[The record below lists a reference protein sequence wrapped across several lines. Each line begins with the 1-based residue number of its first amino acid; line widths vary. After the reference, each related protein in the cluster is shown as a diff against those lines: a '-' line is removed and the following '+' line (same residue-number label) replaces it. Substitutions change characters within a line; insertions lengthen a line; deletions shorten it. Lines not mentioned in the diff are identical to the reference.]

1 MHVLRCLGKP
11 LAWGLLMS
19 AVPEDGVGVTTKGA
33 IMKSGMRTVIY
44 AFALM
49 ALAACSSGDGGGGTT
64 PVASAPPLTG
74 TFVDAPV
81 VGLPYATSSGLS
93 GVTDNQGRFSYRAG
107 DTIRFSYG
115 QTTIGPIPTA
125 PQVTP
130 WTAFGLNSPD
140 PADPRWINLARFL
153 QTFNNNLQVV
163 TSAIQAVPAIDFS
176 LPIIVFTND
185 PNVGQLLM
193 TANAPQPLVS
203 AAQATATLTGQFA
216 LLGSWFVQGN
226 PPNPNSFIVFTA
238 MADGTFVLSED
249 GTNDPTGRDGMERGT
264 YTWNPATN
272 AFTATV
278 SVDTNGQ
285 IGLSHTNPPLTAI
298 VTGNTVT
305 FTETG
310 GTPVV
315 LSRVVD
321 PVNPFVGAWRF
332 DNTDGPGTIAVL
344 TLFENG
350 TFVLVT
356 DETAPINDGIERGL
370 YSRDPATGN
379 VTFTRLPLPIDTNA
393 DTGVFDPAV
402 LGSVV
407 VNVVVNGDTMTVTEP
422 GNPTPIIGTRIRPPQ

>member
-1 MHVLRCLGKP
+1 MERCAG
-11 LAWGLLMS
+11 W
-19 AVPEDGVGVTTKGA
+19 AVVGVTTKGA
-33 IMKSGMRTVIY
+33 VMKSRMMSAVW
-44 AFALM
+44 ALGI
-49 ALAACSSGDGGGGTT
+49 ALLLAACSSGDGGGGTT

-107 DTIRFSYG
+107 DTITFSYG
-115 QTTIGPIPTA
+115 QTTLGPIPTA

-130 WTAFGLNSPD
+130 WTAFGLLTPD
-140 PADPRWINLARFL
+140 PADPRWVNLARLL
-153 QTFNNNLQVV
+153 QTFNNNLPVV
-163 TSAIQAVPAIDFS
+163 TPAIQAVPAIDFS

-226 PPNPNSFIVFTA
+226 PPNPNNFIVFTA

-272 AFTATV
+272 SFTATV
-278 SVDTNGQ
+278 HVDTNGQ

-298 VTGNTVT
+298 VTGDTVT

-315 LSRVVD
+315 LTRVVD
-321 PVNPFVGAWRF
+321 TTVPVNPFVGAWRF

-356 DETAPINDGIERGL
+356 DETAPINDGIERGT
-370 YSRDPATGN
+370 YTVAQNGD
-379 VTFTRLPLPIDTNA
+379 VTFVRTTPSIDTNA

-402 LGSVV
+402 PGSVV
-407 VNVVVNGDTMTVTEP
+407 VNIVVNGDTMTVTEP
-422 GNPTPIIGTRIRPPQ
+422 GSPSFTGTRIRPPQ